1 MLKIVSIC
9 FMAIFM
15 AGPASADTLGL
26 FVGGGVWKHDPS
38 GNISSNDPGSDSISM
53 KGDMGLKEESESY
66 LWMAFDHPIPL
77 VPNIR
82 LEKTSLSHTG
92 NASGVFNYNGSSTAS
107 GPTEVTLDSI
117 DTILYYRLL
126 DNWVNLDLGID
137 LRSLD
142 GRFAIGDQSL
152 EVSETIPMLYL
163 AAQFDLPLT
172 GLSVGADYKVIS
184 YSGSSYNDMRL
195 RAAYEIGVIG
205 FEAGL
210 RSTRIKLDDVDG
222 VNADIEF
229 DGLMVGAFLHF

>member
-1 MLKIVSIC
+1 MRKIIAIC
-9 FMAIFM
+9 FMTTFA
-15 AGPASADTLGL
+15 ASSATADTLGL
-26 FVGGGVWKHDPS
+26 YFGGGSWKHDPS
-38 GNISSNDPGSDSISM
+38 GSIRSSDPNSVNIDM
-53 KGDMGLKEESESY
+53 KADMGLKEESESY

-77 VPNIR
+77 LPNIR
-82 LEKTSLSHTG
+82 LEKTALSHSG
-92 NASGVFNYNGSSTAS
+92 NASGAFNYKGNPLAS
-107 GPTEVTLDSI
+107 GPTEVTLDSL

-142 GRFAIGDQSL
+142 GRFAIGNDSL
-152 EVSETIPMLYL
+152 EISETIPMLYL

-210 RSTRIKLDDVDG
+210 RSTRITLDDVDG
-222 VNADIEF
+222 VNADIKF